1 MMQSI
6 EKLRSPLKWHFIFMS
21 KIIYFILYLCYGVFL
36 ILLLLALSLLCFRA
50 DFSRLLSHFYPIPWR
65 PFRVASKP
73 FPAPWDLHCY
83 TTQKLIIQP
92 HSDFKMDKGTN
103 FSFPLLEIHR
113 KLAFEYNG
121 GFGMVVENNYWLPAL
136 DTCILSNYWQM
147 EIICAGPK
155 ISPNKHLKHWQ
166 FMAIIFLN
174 TGLSKCPL
182 EDSWRDR
189 KEDL

>member
-1 MMQSI
+1 MFIMMMQSI
-6 EKLRSPLKWHFIFMS
+6 KKLRSPLKWHFIFMS

-36 ILLLLALSLLCFRA
+36 IILLLALSLLCFRA

-103 FSFPLLEIHR
+103 FSFPLLDIHR
-113 KLAFEYNG
+113 NTMMALEW
-121 GFGMVVENNYWLPAL
+121 YWKIIDFLL
-136 DTCILSNYWQM
+136 LTLVGCILSNY
-147 EIICAGPK
+147 
-155 ISPNKHLKHWQ
+155 
-166 FMAIIFLN
+166 
-174 TGLSKCPL
+174 
-182 EDSWRDR
+182 
-189 KEDL
+189 

>member
-1 MMQSI
+1 MFIMMMQSI

-36 ILLLLALSLLCFRA
+36 ILLLLAPSLLCFRA

-92 HSDFKMDKGTN
+92 HSDFKMDKETN
-103 FSFPLLEIHR
+103 FSVSLLEIHR

-121 GFGMVVENNYWLPAL
+121 GFGMVVEIMDFLL
-136 DTCILSNYWQM
+136 LTLVGCILSN
-147 EIICAGPK
+147 
-155 ISPNKHLKHWQ
+155 
-166 FMAIIFLN
+166 
-174 TGLSKCPL
+174 
-182 EDSWRDR
+182 
-189 KEDL
+189 